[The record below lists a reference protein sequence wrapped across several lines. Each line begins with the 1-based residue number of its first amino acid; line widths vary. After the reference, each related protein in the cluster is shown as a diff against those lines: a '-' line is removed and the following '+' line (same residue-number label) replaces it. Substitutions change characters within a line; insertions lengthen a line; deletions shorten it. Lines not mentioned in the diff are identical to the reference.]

1 MASRSRQLQVHSP
14 FSAVDSSQAT
24 SSLQDGLSPCPT
36 PYLAVFSHELIGY
49 ADKCFAGSH
58 DLKAS
63 SLRTANDIIRLNNN
77 KVLCYSCMSEK
88 KGHLGNPVCLSDF
101 YLPEQ
106 KLAKLIRRSVKTTS

>member
-24 SSLQDGLSPCPT
+24 SSLQD
-36 PYLAVFSHELIGY
+36 
-49 ADKCFAGSH
+49 GSH